1 MNFKGSLPLLVLH
14 VLAEGPSHGYAIA
27 TTIRQRSAGILEF
40 REGTL
45 YPTLHSLE
53 ERGLIAAQEEPASE
67 GRIRRS
73 YRLTEAG
80 ALALEQERAAWLRY
94 SAAVAAVLQTP
105 TGGSR

>member
-14 VLAEGPSHGYAIA
+14 VLAQGPNHGYAIA
-27 TTIRQRSAGILEF
+27 ATIRRQSAGVLEF

-45 YPTLHSLE
+45 YPTLHLLE
-53 ERGLIAAQEEPASE
+53 ERGLIVASE
-67 GRIRRS
+67 ELVAAGRTRRS
-73 YRLTEAG
+73 YQLTEAG

-94 SAAVAAVLQTP
+94 SQAVASVLGTP